1 MYTVIVGQLFLMTFV
16 MLSVELFSGTAEL
29 LVNKEG
35 FMVGLLKINRLTGYP
50 VLKAR
55 PVWKLPVR
63 LTVTM
68 Q

>member
-1 MYTVIVGQLFLMTFV
+1 

-55 PVWKLPVR
+55 PVWKLPVQ
-63 LTVTM
+63 LTVTV